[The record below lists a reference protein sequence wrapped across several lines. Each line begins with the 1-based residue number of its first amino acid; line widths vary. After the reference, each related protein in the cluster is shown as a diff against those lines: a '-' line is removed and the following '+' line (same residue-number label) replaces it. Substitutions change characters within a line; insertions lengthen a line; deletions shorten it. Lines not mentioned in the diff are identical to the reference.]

1 MASPISAGSNRLL
14 TAYELRELAGEAGI
28 CVSICMPT
36 HRTGAQEL
44 HDPIRLRSLLR
55 SARSQ
60 LRGLGLE
67 AAMVQQI
74 LDPAASLLDDQGFW
88 EHPSGGLAVF
98 CAPGF
103 FRLFRTPL
111 SLPELAVVAA
121 RFHLK
126 PLLSLLTGNVRFCI
140 LALNRDRP
148 RLFLAAG
155 DQISELDL
163 PPDQKPAGDER
174 LAARFRRVDQGV
186 RDTLAGGS
194 DPLILAG
201 AESESS
207 LYRKA
212 NSYPHLLHTALDRSV
227 DDMAPRELLEQVLP
241 IALDHFSQA
250 EECVAGRYRHLVYNG
265 LASSD
270 LRTVLEAASCGRVQ
284 SLLVPVGVQIWGSY
298 RPEERELV
306 IRDEP
311 AAETEDLLTLAAVQT
326 LVHAGEVYAVQPDR
340 VPDGGPLAATF
351 RY

>member
-1 MASPISAGSNRLL
+1 MASPISVGSKGLL
-14 TAYELRELAGEAGI
+14 TAYELLELAGEAGI

-36 HRTGAQEL
+36 HPAGAQA
-44 HDPIRLRSLLR
+44 PQAPVRLRNLLR

-74 LDPAASLLDDQGFW
+74 MEPAASLLDEHGFW
-88 EHPSGGLAVF
+88 ENQSGGLAVF

-126 PLLSLLTGNVRFCI
+126 PLLSLLMRNVRFYI
-140 LALNRDRP
+140 LALSRNRP

-163 PPDQKPAGDER
+163 PPDQTPAGDEG
-174 LAARFRRVDQGV
+174 LAARFRRTAQGV
-186 RDTLAGGS
+186 REALAGGT

-207 LYRKA
+207 LYRQA
-212 NSYPHLLHTALDRSV
+212 NSYPHLLQTALDRSV
-227 DDMAPRELLEQVLP
+227 DDLAPRELLEQMLP

-250 EECVAGRYRHLVYNG
+250 EECVAGRYRRLVHTG
-265 LASSD
+265 LASSE

-284 SLLVPVGVQIWGSY
+284 ALLVPVGVQLWGSY
-298 RPEERELV
+298 RPAEQELV

-311 AAETEDLLTLAAVQT
+311 APETEDLLTLAAVQT
-326 LVHAGEVYAVQPDR
+326 LVHAGEVYAIQPDR